1 MRAFIG
7 IKPLDCLNDLVVVQ
21 NDLKTQTQ
29 GHFTKPENIHL
40 TLFFLGEIDDSQVE
54 KVKAVFEKMVFK
66 SFSLEIN
73 EITNFKDMIIA
84 KTKKSFQLDWLY
96 KKLKDLLMNQGF
108 SFENR
113 PYFSHITLAR
123 ETNCPIKKDVS
134 YSFKVN
140 TVTLFSSERDNNG
153 LKYRP
158 IIRFDLD

>member
-7 IKPLDCLNDLVVVQ
+7 IKPLDCLNDLVAVQ
-21 NDLKTQTQ
+21 NNLKTQA
-29 GHFTKPENIHL
+29 HCTKPENIHL
-40 TLFFLGEIDDSQVE
+40 TLVFLGEIDDSQVE
-54 KVKAVFEKMVFK
+54 KVKIVFEKTVFK

-96 KKLKDLLMNQGF
+96 KKLKDLLINQGF
-108 SFENR
+108 IFENR
-113 PYFSHITLAR
+113 PCLSHITLAR
-123 ETNCPIKKDVS
+123 ETNCPFQKDVS
-134 YSFKVN
+134 YSFMVN

-158 IIRFDLD
+158 ICSFELD